1 MHPATT
7 TIFFFLWL
15 ATQIGFTAEPRPE
28 ATKIFGEARETEKEI
43 KSINQNLKFIDQ
55 RTQEIK
61 RDLYKRITEGKT
73 STGSDGSPALS
84 PLQAQTALQ
93 TLQRA
98 RNEQLTQRSAM
109 VKRQYDR
116 IKALF
121 PNVFE
126 EGGSEPS
133 KQPGNVESAKD
144 DKTDADDDLDR
155 IFNDADPEFGKP
167 IAYHE
172 LLFFDSDGTILLTV
186 GHAMSVNN
194 YQDDDTGEDL
204 PMPLKSSFG
213 FVYRSRDG
221 GLTWGDRSM
230 VSMYGSEVHL
240 ALHPSGK
247 LVAAIRKNRAH
258 RLPGDPTSVFAL
270 KQQHG
275 YSPQC
280 DDGLID
286 ATDARISNRIK
297 AMFYCE
303 SYDDGYTWVNEQQVA
318 TFKQCSGDVVL
329 LDDGTLVMTY
339 DHRYD
344 DHVAAVGIRAR
355 VSYDAG
361 ATWEPEEYVL
371 GEGENYP
378 DSIATADGGLITT
391 CPHEGQIQAVHW
403 RPLPKAHDVSILG
416 GATNV
421 IEAAPPAPVVCEDA
435 HVSVITNGT
444 TTKLSAT
451 RVNMMAA
458 PPPHTRN
465 STLWYGRNSALIQS
479 TRNGD
484 LYCTGNL
491 LGPLMLKASDSGL
504 TWTQTDL
511 DIAGWGCLVGFR
523 ILLDD
528 SFLVL
533 FEPAGLANRV
543 LCTARS
549 SDSGKTW
556 DVRTATLDLGPF
568 TRVWGKD
575 NNVIELPDGT
585 VLAVVQLWGGEDDAR
600 GRAPSSQDEG
610 LVHVLRS
617 TDGGRSWGQRASVCG
632 LVGKARLIRL
642 RSGKLLACVYK
653 IRSNQL
659 MLAESNDD
667 GRSWLNARPVATGVN
682 PGGETGNLTQLAD
695 GSVLLQFLHDAT
707 PAKNPHLNWYEV
719 EGLRAIISHDEG
731 RTWEDRVYVISHQPA
746 PGEPPEGHG
755 AYLGDS
761 IQLANGAVLS
771 TCVHHADTGMRI
783 QAVIWR
789 PQR

>member
-1 MHPATT
+1 MSWAIGLGLICCFLFACSFAHGGIVDLSPDAGGDRIAVVKEGKVAYLSAKRADIGSTAVGGGLCRYIKRSRNDDLHVT
-7 TIFFFLWL
+7 GPGLGLHRSADGGHTWSKSPLNAQLGHILSAFTVLRDDTFLIAFEPDRQRRQIHFARSTDLGLSWMVQDGAINIRPWKTIFATNNDFL
-15 ATQIGFTAEPRPE
+15 
-28 ATKIFGEARETEKEI
+28 
-43 KSINQNLKFIDQ
+43 
-55 RTQEIK
+55 
-61 RDLYKRITEGKT
+61 
-73 STGSDGSPALS
+73 
-84 PLQAQTALQ
+84 
-93 TLQRA
+93 
-98 RNEQLTQRSAM
+98 
-109 VKRQYDR
+109 
-116 IKALF
+116 
-121 PNVFE
+121 
-126 EGGSEPS
+126 
-133 KQPGNVESAKD
+133 
-144 DKTDADDDLDR
+144 
-155 IFNDADPEFGKP
+155 
-167 IAYHE
+167 E
-172 LLFFDSDGTILLTV
+172 LPDGTILLTV